1 MSGFEAEVIGSSG
14 QFVRPGRKLWLVPMV
29 AGLTSLAAGIVVLV
43 APRGSLETIA
53 LILGIY
59 LVVTGLHGTYTA
71 LANPDATGGHRGLV
85 LTMGVLALIAGI
97 VVILR
102 PGATVTGVAIAFGI
116 FLILSGLRYLFLTT
130 VLPDKVSPLVRGLL
144 EIAGGVIVVVW
155 PKIGLTTLAVVL
167 GIYLILGGLLQL
179 FIGFAVRRAASS
191 VKT

>member
-14 QFVRPGRKLWLVPMV
+14 QFVRPGRKFWLVPMV
-29 AGLTSLAAGIVVLV
+29 AGLISLLAGIVVLI

-59 LVVTGLHGTYTA
+59 LVVTGLHGAYTA
-71 LANPDATGGHRGLV
+71 LANPEETGGHRGLV
-85 LTMGVLALIAGI
+85 LTMGALALIAGV

-116 FLILSGLRYLFLTT
+116 FLILSGLRYLFLAA
-130 VLPDKVSPLVRGLL
+130 VLPDKWPPAVRGVF
-144 EIAGGVIVVVW
+144 EIAGGVVVVVW

-179 FIGFAVRRAASS
+179 FIGFALRRAASS
-191 VKT
+191 AKT

>member
-1 MSGFEAEVIGSSG
+1 MSGFEAEVIDSSG
-14 QFVRPGRKLWLVPMV
+14 QFVRPGWKFWLVPVV
-29 AGLTSLAAGIVVLV
+29 AGLISLLAGIVVLI

-59 LVVTGLHGTYTA
+59 LVVTGLHGAYTA
-71 LANPDATGGHRGLV
+71 LANPEETGGHRRLV
-85 LTMGVLALIAGI
+85 LTMGALALIAGV

-116 FLILSGLRYLFLTT
+116 FLILSGLRYLFLAA
-130 VLPDKVSPLVRGLL
+130 VLPDKWPPIVRGVF

-179 FIGFAVRRAASS
+179 FIGFALRRAASS
-191 VKT
+191 VKA

>member
-1 MSGFEAEVIGSSG
+1 MSGFEAEVVDSTGE
-14 QFVRPGRKLWLVPMV
+14 FARPGLKFWLVPMV
-29 AGLTSLAAGIVVLV
+29 AGLVSLLAGTVVIL
-43 APRGSLETIA
+43 APKGSLETIA

-59 LVVTGLHGTYTA
+59 LVVTGLHGAYTA
-71 LANPDATGGHRGLV
+71 LANPDETGGHRGLV
-85 LTMGVLALIAGI
+85 LTMGLLALIAGF

-116 FLILSGLRYLFLTT
+116 FLILSGLRYLFLAA
-130 VLPDKVSPLVRGLL
+130 VLPEKSPLIVRGVL

-179 FIGFAVRRAASS
+179 FIGFALRRAASS
-191 VKT
+191 ART